1 MTGSS
6 IALLM
11 DACLSSTRV
20 ESNVE
25 THRWM
30 GKWGGVG
37 VGKKQTI
44 GEADAVSLSL
54 FESHLVPVSKL
65 GEEWRV
71 DSGCGCGQPSSRL
84 DCVQCRQ
91 RIVIASAAVSCMPS
105 FCHGFGIGMALSV

>member
-25 THRWM
+25 TQRCM
-30 GKWGGVG
+30 GKWGDEGM
-37 VGKKQTI
+37 GKKKRI
-44 GEADAVSLSL
+44 GVLNVLSL
-54 FESHLVPVSKL
+54 PLFENNSFLVSKL

-71 DSGCGCGQPSSRL
+71 DSGSGAGKPSS
-84 DCVQCRQ
+84 
-91 RIVIASAAVSCMPS
+91 
-105 FCHGFGIGMALSV
+105 